1 MIHYFRTLVQT
12 RKRVRQRATRYSL
25 LVVVLLFGLFLE
37 AYMHNFNLVY
47 IMLFFVF
54 ATAFSAGSF
63 GLLNIGQLQ
72 AAFDHAERLYAG
84 EEGRCFFRISN
95 PVEAP
100 AWAIRLHCD
109 DKVTQIP
116 RIDPHAIV
124 QTVIWITPEKR
135 GRLQCDSCTL
145 QSLFPLSTV
154 RFVLSMEQ
162 CLDTIVY
169 PRPAG
174 EPLRSF
180 LMRQRAPFG
189 EEKDFDGLAAY
200 SGSESLSRIHWPS
213 VAKGEPAVKLFER
226 ERQTQRL
233 EFDFYRSGRNDEAR
247 LSQLCLWVLECE
259 RTGQPFTIRMP
270 YKALQSDKAGI
281 DAILE
286 TLALY

>member
-1 MIHYFRTLVQT
+1 MYFFRTLART

-54 ATAFSAGSF
+54 SSAFSAGTF
-63 GLLNIGQLQ
+63 GLFNIGRLEI
-72 AAFDHAERLYAG
+72 AFAHCERLFAG
-84 EEGRCFFRISN
+84 KEGRCFFRISN
-95 PVEAP
+95 PAAMH

-109 DKVTQIP
+109 EKVTELG
-116 RIDPHAIV
+116 RIEAHRTIQAAIR
-124 QTVIWITPEKR
+124 ITPQKR
-135 GRLQCDSCTL
+135 GWLRCSDCSL

-154 RFVLSMEQ
+154 RFVLSFEP

-169 PRPAG
+169 PHPSG

-180 LMRQRAPFG
+180 LMRQRAAFG
-189 EEKDFDGLAAY
+189 EENDFDGLQAY
-200 SGSESLSRIHWPS
+200 SGTENLSRIHWPS
-213 VAKGEPAVKLFER
+213 VAKGEPAVKNFEHEGR
-226 ERQTQRL
+226 MEKL
-233 EFDFYRSGRNDEAR
+233 EFDFYLAGKSDEER

-259 RTGQPFTIRMP
+259 KMGEPFVIRMP
-270 YKALQSDKAGI
+270 HKKHYSDKEGI